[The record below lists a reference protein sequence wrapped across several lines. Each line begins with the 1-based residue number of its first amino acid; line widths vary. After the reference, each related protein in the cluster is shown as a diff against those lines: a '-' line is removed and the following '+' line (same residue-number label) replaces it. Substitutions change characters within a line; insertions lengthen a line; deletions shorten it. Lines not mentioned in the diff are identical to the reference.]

1 MIIQPGDLKVDLL
14 KKYCNGKIKIRE
26 KNDNP
31 SIGFDGVADYSKIK
45 LVLLIIKQSLKYF
58 KYNFQNTIFESGP
71 IIPYFIHR
79 KAYLETIKRLLE

>member
-1 MIIQPGDLKVDLL
+1 MKVDLL

-31 SIGFDGVADYSKIK
+31 SIGFVGMADYPKIK

-58 KYNFQNTIFESGP
+58 KYFFKIQYLNQNQSFLTS
-71 IIPYFIHR
+71 FIEKHIW
-79 KAYLETIKRLLE
+79 KQLKDYQE